1 MKLFKRL
8 FKKPPEGDHVLEVA
22 DEIDR
27 VSDGLQKHVDE
38 GRKFANEI
46 RGYDADTRKA
56 IVVLATVRS
65 IPQDPIDAVLE
76 MAFQSGAI

>member
-8 FKKPPEGDHVLEVA
+8 REKPPEGDHVLAVA

-27 VSDGLQKHVDE
+27 VSDGLQKHADE
-38 GRKFANEI
+38 CRKFANEI
-46 RGYDADTRKA
+46 RGYDVDKRKA

-65 IPQDPIDAVLE
+65 IPTDPVDAILE
-76 MAFQSGAI
+76 MVVQAV

>member
-8 FKKPPEGDHVLEVA
+8 REKPPEGDHVLALA
-22 DEIDR
+22 DKIDR

-46 RGYDADTRKA
+46 RGYSVDMRKT
-56 IVVLATVRS
+56 IVVLATARS

-76 MAFQSGAI
+76 MVVQAV

>member
-8 FKKPPEGDHVLEVA
+8 REKPPEGDHVLAVA

-27 VSDGLQKHVDE
+27 VSDEMQKDVDE

-46 RGYDADTRKA
+46 RGYSVDKRKT

-65 IPQDPIDAVLE
+65 IPTDPIDAILE
-76 MAFQSGAI
+76 MVVQAV

>member
-8 FKKPPEGDHVLEVA
+8 REKPPEGDHVLAMA
-22 DEIDR
+22 DAIDR

-46 RGYDADTRKA
+46 RGYSADMRKT

-65 IPQDPIDAVLE
+65 IPQDPIDAILE
-76 MAFQSGAI
+76 MVVQAV

>member
-8 FKKPPEGDHVLEVA
+8 RSKPPEGDHVLAVA

-38 GRKFANEI
+38 C
-46 RGYDADTRKA
+46 RKA
-56 IVVLATVRS
+56 
-65 IPQDPIDAVLE
+65 
-76 MAFQSGAI
+76 

>member
-8 FKKPPEGDHVLEVA
+8 REKPPEGDHVLALA

-46 RGYDADTRKA
+46 RGYSADMRKT

-65 IPQDPIDAVLE
+65 IPQDPIDAILE
-76 MAFQSGAI
+76 MVVQAV

>member
-8 FKKPPEGDHVLEVA
+8 REKPPEGDHVLALA

-46 RGYDADTRKA
+46 RGYSADMRKT
-56 IVVLATVRS
+56 IVVLATARS

-76 MAFQSGAI
+76 MVVQAV